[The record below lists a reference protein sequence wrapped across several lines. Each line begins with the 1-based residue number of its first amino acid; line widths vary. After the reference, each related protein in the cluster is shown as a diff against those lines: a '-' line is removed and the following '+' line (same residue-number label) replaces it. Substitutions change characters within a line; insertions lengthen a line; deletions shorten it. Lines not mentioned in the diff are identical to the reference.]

1 MAETDSRKPD
11 LSTSASAFSSSPLRR
26 IPTHS
31 PLQGEKIVELGSLFL
46 DAAHE
51 PWYRS
56 LARQLRREKSLPP
69 LEVTSRPVPVKDIW
83 GAYHQRG
90 RGLLS
95 SSVLHILAVV
105 LLFTVLSSPRIER
118 AALNSIDLYMPVDV
132 GQFLR
137 MIHGEQGG
145 GSGGL
150 NSPLPA
156 SRGRLPRFDE
166 RQLAPPAI
174 RPIENARLT
183 VEPTLLGPRD
193 VQVAALNLEWFGD
206 PLAAVGPPSQGPGT
220 GGGFGDNKGAGIG
233 PGDGSGYGPGPG
245 GGLSGIFRIGGE
257 VSAPVLL
264 RRVDPEYSDTAR
276 KARVQGNVVLV
287 IEVWEDG
294 RAHNIRL
301 ESGLGLGLDEA
312 AVKAV
317 EQWRF
322 KPGTKSG
329 VPVRVGARVDVHFR
343 LL

>member
-1 MAETDSRKPD
+1 MAETDPRDSHS
-11 LSTSASAFSSSPLRR
+11 STAAPAYSSSPLRQS
-26 IPTHS
+26 PTHS
-31 PLQGEKIVELGSLFL
+31 SPQSEKPVELGSLFV

-56 LARQLRREKSLPP
+56 LARQFRREVSLPP
-69 LEVTSRPVPVKDIW
+69 LEVTSKPVPVKDIW

-95 SSVLHILAVV
+95 STLLHLLAVV
-105 LLFTVLSSPRIER
+105 FLFTVLSSPQLER

-132 GQFLR
+132 GQFFR
-137 MIHGEQGG
+137 AIQSEQGG
-145 GSGGL
+145 GGGGL
-150 NSPLPA
+150 NSPLPV

-174 RPIENARLT
+174 RPVENARLM
-183 VEPTLLGPRD
+183 VEPTLLSPRD
-193 VQVAALNLEWFGD
+193 VQVATLNLEWFGD

-220 GGGFGDNKGAGIG
+220 GGGFGDKNGSGVG
-233 PGDGSGYGPGPG
+233 PGDGGGYGPGSG
-245 GGLSGIFRIGGE
+245 GGWSGVFRIGGE

-322 KPGTKSG
+322 KPGTKDG

>member
-1 MAETDSRKPD
+1 MAETGPRESDAVIA
-11 LSTSASAFSSSPLRR
+11 ASAFSSLLSRQE
-26 IPTHS
+26 PTHS
-31 PLQGEKIVELGSLFL
+31 SLQGEKPVELGSLFV
-46 DAAHE
+46 DAAQGA
-51 PWYRS
+51 WYRS
-56 LARQLRREKSLPP
+56 LARQLRREKPLPP
-69 LEVTSRPVPVKDIW
+69 LEVTSQPVPVKSIW
-83 GAYHQRG
+83 GADQHHG

-95 SSVLHILAVV
+95 STVLHILAVV
-105 LLFTVLSSPRIER
+105 FLFTVLSSPHLER
-118 AALNSIDLYMPVDV
+118 AALHSIDLYMPVDV

-137 MIHGEQGG
+137 AIQSEQGG
-145 GSGGL
+145 GGGGL
-150 NSPLPA
+150 NSPLPV

-174 RPIENARLT
+174 RPIENPRLM
-183 VEPTLLGPRD
+183 VEPTLLGAPD
-193 VQVAALNLEWFGD
+193 MQVATLNLEWFGD

-220 GGGFGDNKGAGIG
+220 GGGFGDKSGSGVG
-233 PGDGSGYGPGPG
+233 PGDGAGYGPGSG
-245 GGLSGIFRIGGE
+245 GSFSGIFRIGGG

-276 KARVQGNVVLV
+276 KARVQGSVVLV

-301 ESGLGLGLDEA
+301 ERGLGLGLDEA

-322 KPGTKSG
+322 KPGAKSG

>member
-1 MAETDSRKPD
+1 MAETDPRESD
-11 LSTSASAFSSSPLRR
+11 SSNAASAFSLSSARR
-26 IPTHS
+26 NSTHS
-31 PLQGEKIVELGSLFL
+31 EPQGEQAVELGSLFI
-46 DAAHE
+46 DAAHG

-56 LARQLRREKSLPP
+56 LARQFRREMPLPP
-69 LEVTSRPVPVKDIW
+69 LEVTSKPVAVKNIW

-105 LLFTVLSSPRIER
+105 LLFTVLSSPQLER
-118 AALNSIDLYMPVDV
+118 AALNSIDLYTPVDV

-137 MIHGEQGG
+137 AIQSEQGG

-150 NSPLPA
+150 NSPLPV

-174 RPIENARLT
+174 RPVENARLT

-193 VQVAALNLEWFGD
+193 VQLATLNLEWFGD

-220 GGGFGDNKGAGIG
+220 GGGFGGNKGTGVG
-233 PGDGSGYGPGPG
+233 PGDGGGYGPGSG
-245 GGLSGIFRIGGE
+245 GSFTGIFRIGGE
-257 VSAPVLL
+257 VSAPMLL